1 MIEAPDAL
9 IRRSQY
15 IRGADRLTGYQGTF
29 RAFSHGRNLGG
40 SPQRHHR
47 GRPRHAGSRQAAIQ
61 PPTKK
66 SSPLQK
72 KTACIR
78 RIAPTSENR
87 NRSRATHPTGATHPT
102 ATATATATATES
114 WRSQGRNQPAKQ
126 NYVLALAKSSSTEVA
141 ADIDADARCVRAMRN
156 CASSRVSNQRS
167 SASVM
172 KMRWSSTSRAARSSP
187 SV

>member
-1 MIEAPDAL
+1 MRLSAVHSTSVARTVSLDIKEHSG
-9 IRRSQY
+9 RSAM
-15 IRGADRLTGYQGTF
+15 GVTSADRRNGTIGDGRVMSD
-29 RAFSHGRNLGG
+29 RAR
-40 SPQRHHR
+40 PQ
-47 GRPRHAGSRQAAIQ
+47 SS
-61 PPTKK
+61 PPT
-66 SSPLQK
+66 K

-87 NRSRATHPTGATHPT
+87 NRSRATHP
-102 ATATATATATES
+102 TATATATATES

-126 NYVLALAKSSSTEVA
+126 NYVLALAKSSSTEVT

>member
-1 MIEAPDAL
+1 MRLSAVHSTSVARTVSLDIKEHSG
-9 IRRSQY
+9 RSAM
-15 IRGADRLTGYQGTF
+15 GVTSADRRNGTIGDGRVMPD
-29 RAFSHGRNLGG
+29 RAR
-40 SPQRHHR
+40 PQ
-47 GRPRHAGSRQAAIQ
+47 
-61 PPTKK
+61 

-87 NRSRATHPTGATHPT
+87 NRSRATHPT
-102 ATATATATATES
+102 ATATATTTATES

>member
-1 MIEAPDAL
+1 MRLSAVHSTSVARTVSLDIKEHSG
-9 IRRSQY
+9 RSAM
-15 IRGADRLTGYQGTF
+15 GVTSADHRNGTIGDGRVMSD
-29 RAFSHGRNLGG
+29 RAR
-40 SPQRHHR
+40 PQ
-47 GRPRHAGSRQAAIQ
+47 SS
-61 PPTKK
+61 PPT
-66 SSPLQK
+66 K

-87 NRSRATHPTGATHPT
+87 NRSRATHP
-102 ATATATATATES
+102 TATATATES

>member
-1 MIEAPDAL
+1 MRLSAVHSTSVARTVSLDIKEHSGRSAMGVTSAN
-9 IRRSQY
+9 RRNDTIGDGRVMS
-15 IRGADRLTGYQGTF
+15 DRA
-29 RAFSHGRNLGG
+29 R
-40 SPQRHHR
+40 PQ
-47 GRPRHAGSRQAAIQ
+47 SS
-61 PPTKK
+61 PPT
-66 SSPLQK
+66 K

-87 NRSRATHPTGATHPT
+87 NRSRATHP
-102 ATATATATATES
+102 TATATATATES

-126 NYVLALAKSSSTEVA
+126 NYVLALAKSSSTEVT

>member
-1 MIEAPDAL
+1 MRLSAVHSTSVARTVSLDIKEHSGRSAMGVTSANRRNGTIGDGRVMPD
-9 IRRSQY
+9 
-15 IRGADRLTGYQGTF
+15 
-29 RAFSHGRNLGG
+29 RARPQS
-40 SPQRHHR
+40 SP
-47 GRPRHAGSRQAAIQ
+47 
-61 PPTKK
+61 PPT
-66 SSPLQK
+66 K

-87 NRSRATHPTGATHPT
+87 NRSRATHP
-102 ATATATATATES
+102 TATATATATES

>member
-1 MIEAPDAL
+1 MRLSAVHSTSVARTVPLDIKEHSGRSAMGVTSAN
-9 IRRSQY
+9 RRNGTIGDGCVMS
-15 IRGADRLTGYQGTF
+15 DRA
-29 RAFSHGRNLGG
+29 R
-40 SPQRHHR
+40 PQ
-47 GRPRHAGSRQAAIQ
+47 
-61 PPTKK
+61 
-66 SSPLQK
+66 SSPPYK

-87 NRSRATHPTGATHPT
+87 NRSRATHPTGATHPTET

>member
-1 MIEAPDAL
+1 MRLSAVHSTSVARTVSLDIKEHSG
-9 IRRSQY
+9 RSAM
-15 IRGADRLTGYQGTF
+15 GVTSADRRNGTIGDGRVMPD
-29 RAFSHGRNLGG
+29 RAR
-40 SPQRHHR
+40 PQ
-47 GRPRHAGSRQAAIQ
+47 SS

-66 SSPLQK
+66 
-72 KTACIR
+72 TARIR

-87 NRSRATHPTGATHPT
+87 NRSRATRSTGATHPT
-102 ATATATATATES
+102 ETATATATES
-114 WRSQGRNQPAKQ
+114 WRSQERNQPAKQ

>member
-1 MIEAPDAL
+1 MRLSAVHSTSVARTVSLDIKEHSG
-9 IRRSQY
+9 RSAM
-15 IRGADRLTGYQGTF
+15 GVTSADRRNGTIGDGRVMSD
-29 RAFSHGRNLGG
+29 RARPQS
-40 SPQRHHR
+40 SP
-47 GRPRHAGSRQAAIQ
+47 
-61 PPTKK
+61 PPT
-66 SSPLQK
+66 K

>member
-1 MIEAPDAL
+1 MRLSAVHSTSVARTVSLDIKEHSG
-9 IRRSQY
+9 RSAM
-15 IRGADRLTGYQGTF
+15 GVTSADRRNGTIGDGRVMPD
-29 RAFSHGRNLGG
+29 RAR
-40 SPQRHHR
+40 PQ
-47 GRPRHAGSRQAAIQ
+47 SS
-61 PPTKK
+61 PPT
-66 SSPLQK
+66 K

-102 ATATATATATES
+102 ATATATAS

>member
-47 GRPRHAGSRQAAIQ
+47 GRPRQAAIQ
-61 PPTKK
+61 PPT
-66 SSPLQK
+66 K

-87 NRSRATHPTGATHPT
+87 NRSRATHPTGATHP
-102 ATATATATATES
+102 TATATATES

-172 KMRWSSTSRAARSSP
+172 KIRWSSTSRAARSSP

>member
-1 MIEAPDAL
+1 MRLSAVHSTSVARTVSLDIKEHSG
-9 IRRSQY
+9 RSAM
-15 IRGADRLTGYQGTF
+15 GVTSADRRNGTIGDGRVMSD
-29 RAFSHGRNLGG
+29 RARPQS
-40 SPQRHHR
+40 SP
-47 GRPRHAGSRQAAIQ
+47 
-61 PPTKK
+61 PPT
-66 SSPLQK
+66 K

-87 NRSRATHPTGATHPT
+87 NRSRATHPT
-102 ATATATATATES
+102 ATATVTATES
-114 WRSQGRNQPAKQ
+114 WRSQERNQPAKQ

>member
-40 SPQRHHR
+40 SPQRHRR
-47 GRPRHAGSRQAAIQ
+47 GRPRHAGSHQAAIQ
-61 PPTKK
+61 PPT
-66 SSPLQK
+66 K

-87 NRSRATHPTGATHPT
+87 NRSRATRSTGATHPT

-114 WRSQGRNQPAKQ
+114 WRSQGRNQPATQ
-126 NYVLALAKSSSTEVA
+126 SYVLALAKSSSTEAA

>member
-1 MIEAPDAL
+1 MRLSAVHSTSVARTVSLDIKEHSG
-9 IRRSQY
+9 RSAM
-15 IRGADRLTGYQGTF
+15 GVTSADRRNGTIGDGRVMPD
-29 RAFSHGRNLGG
+29 RARPQS
-40 SPQRHHR
+40 SP
-47 GRPRHAGSRQAAIQ
+47 
-61 PPTKK
+61 PPT
-66 SSPLQK
+66 K

-87 NRSRATHPTGATHPT
+87 NRSRATHP
-102 ATATATATATES
+102 TATATATATES

>member
-1 MIEAPDAL
+1 MRLSAVHSTSVARTVSLDIKEHSG
-9 IRRSQY
+9 RSAM
-15 IRGADRLTGYQGTF
+15 GVTSADRRNGTIGDGRVMPD
-29 RAFSHGRNLGG
+29 RAR
-40 SPQRHHR
+40 PQ
-47 GRPRHAGSRQAAIQ
+47 SS
-61 PPTKK
+61 PPT
-66 SSPLQK
+66 K

-87 NRSRATHPTGATHPT
+87 NRSHATHPT
-102 ATATATATATES
+102 ATATATATAS

>member
-1 MIEAPDAL
+1 MRLSAVHSTSVARTVSLDIKEHSGRSAMGVTSAN
-9 IRRSQY
+9 RRNDTIGDGRVMS
-15 IRGADRLTGYQGTF
+15 DRA
-29 RAFSHGRNLGG
+29 R
-40 SPQRHHR
+40 PQ
-47 GRPRHAGSRQAAIQ
+47 SS
-61 PPTKK
+61 PPT
-66 SSPLQK
+66 K

-87 NRSRATHPTGATHPT
+87 NRSRATHPT

>member
-1 MIEAPDAL
+1 MRLSAVHSTSVARTVSLDIKEHSG
-9 IRRSQY
+9 RSAM
-15 IRGADRLTGYQGTF
+15 GVTSADRRNSTIGDGRVMSD
-29 RAFSHGRNLGG
+29 RAR
-40 SPQRHHR
+40 PQ
-47 GRPRHAGSRQAAIQ
+47 SS
-61 PPTKK
+61 PPT
-66 SSPLQK
+66 K

-87 NRSRATHPTGATHPT
+87 NRSRATHPTVT
-102 ATATATATATES
+102 ATVTATES
-114 WRSQGRNQPAKQ
+114 WRSQERNQPAQQ
-126 NYVLALAKSSSTEVA
+126 NYVLALAKSSSTEVT

>member
-1 MIEAPDAL
+1 MRLSAVHSTSVARTVSLDIKEHSG
-9 IRRSQY
+9 RSAM
-15 IRGADRLTGYQGTF
+15 GVTSADRRNGTIGDGRVMSD
-29 RAFSHGRNLGG
+29 RAR
-40 SPQRHHR
+40 PQ
-47 GRPRHAGSRQAAIQ
+47 SS
-61 PPTKK
+61 PPT
-66 SSPLQK
+66 K

-87 NRSRATHPTGATHPT
+87 NRSRATHP
-102 ATATATATATES
+102 TATATATATES

-141 ADIDADARCVRAMRN
+141 ADIDADTRCVRAMRN

>member
-1 MIEAPDAL
+1 MRLSAVHSTSVARTVSLDIKEHSG
-9 IRRSQY
+9 RSAM
-15 IRGADRLTGYQGTF
+15 GVTSADRRNGTIGDGRVMSD
-29 RAFSHGRNLGG
+29 RAR
-40 SPQRHHR
+40 PQ
-47 GRPRHAGSRQAAIQ
+47 SS
-61 PPTKK
+61 PPT
-66 SSPLQK
+66 K

-87 NRSRATHPTGATHPT
+87 NRSRATHPT
-102 ATATATATATES
+102 ATATVTATES

>member
-1 MIEAPDAL
+1 MRLSAVHSTSVARTVSLDIKEHSG
-9 IRRSQY
+9 RSAM
-15 IRGADRLTGYQGTF
+15 GVTSADRRNGTIGDGRVMSD
-29 RAFSHGRNLGG
+29 RAR
-40 SPQRHHR
+40 PQ
-47 GRPRHAGSRQAAIQ
+47 SS
-61 PPTKK
+61 PPT
-66 SSPLQK
+66 K

-78 RIAPTSENR
+78 RIAPISENR
-87 NRSRATHPTGATHPT
+87 NRSRATHP
-102 ATATATATATES
+102 TATATATES

>member
-29 RAFSHGRNLGG
+29 RAFSHGRNLGE

-61 PPTKK
+61 PPPPT
-66 SSPLQK
+66 K

-87 NRSRATHPTGATHPT
+87 NRSRATHP
-102 ATATATATATES
+102 TATATATES

>member
-1 MIEAPDAL
+1 MRLSAVHSTSVARTVSLDIKEHSERSAMGVTSADHRNGTIGDGRVMPD
-9 IRRSQY
+9 
-15 IRGADRLTGYQGTF
+15 
-29 RAFSHGRNLGG
+29 RARPQS
-40 SPQRHHR
+40 SP
-47 GRPRHAGSRQAAIQ
+47 
-61 PPTKK
+61 PPT
-66 SSPLQK
+66 K

-87 NRSRATHPTGATHPT
+87 NRSRATHP
-102 ATATATATATES
+102 TATATATES

>member
-1 MIEAPDAL
+1 MRLSAVHSTSVARTVSLDIKEHSG
-9 IRRSQY
+9 RSAM
-15 IRGADRLTGYQGTF
+15 GVTSADRRNGTIGDGRVMSD
-29 RAFSHGRNLGG
+29 RAR
-40 SPQRHHR
+40 PQ
-47 GRPRHAGSRQAAIQ
+47 SS
-61 PPTKK
+61 PPT
-66 SSPLQK
+66 K

-87 NRSRATHPTGATHPT
+87 NRSRATRSTGATHP
-102 ATATATATATES
+102 TATATES
-114 WRSQGRNQPAKQ
+114 WRSQGRNQRAKQ

>member
-47 GRPRHAGSRQAAIQ
+47 GRPRHAGSRQATIQ
-61 PPTKK
+61 PPT
-66 SSPLQK
+66 K

-87 NRSRATHPTGATHPT
+87 NRSRATHP
-102 ATATATATATES
+102 TATATATES

>member
-1 MIEAPDAL
+1 MRLSAVHSTSVARTVSLDIKEHSG
-9 IRRSQY
+9 RSAM
-15 IRGADRLTGYQGTF
+15 GVTSADRRNGTIGDGRVMPD
-29 RAFSHGRNLGG
+29 RAR
-40 SPQRHHR
+40 PQ
-47 GRPRHAGSRQAAIQ
+47 SS
-61 PPTKK
+61 PPT
-66 SSPLQK
+66 K

-87 NRSRATHPTGATHPT
+87 NRSRATRSTGATHPT
-102 ATATATATATES
+102 ETATATATES

>member
-1 MIEAPDAL
+1 MRLSAVHSTSVARTVSLDIKEHSGRSAMGVTSANRRNGTIGDGRVMPD
-9 IRRSQY
+9 
-15 IRGADRLTGYQGTF
+15 
-29 RAFSHGRNLGG
+29 RAR
-40 SPQRHHR
+40 PQ
-47 GRPRHAGSRQAAIQ
+47 SS
-61 PPTKK
+61 PPT
-66 SSPLQK
+66 K

-87 NRSRATHPTGATHPT
+87 NRSRATHP
-102 ATATATATATES
+102 TATATATES

-156 CASSRVSNQRS
+156 CASSRVSNQRN

>member
-1 MIEAPDAL
+1 MRLSAVHSTSVARTVSLDIKEHSG
-9 IRRSQY
+9 RSAM
-15 IRGADRLTGYQGTF
+15 GVTSADHRNDTIGDGRVMSD
-29 RAFSHGRNLGG
+29 RARPQS
-40 SPQRHHR
+40 SP
-47 GRPRHAGSRQAAIQ
+47 
-61 PPTKK
+61 PPT
-66 SSPLQK
+66 K

-102 ATATATATATES
+102 ATATAS

-126 NYVLALAKSSSTEVA
+126 NYVLALAKSSSTEAA

>member
-1 MIEAPDAL
+1 MRLSAVHSTSVARTVSLDIKEHSG
-9 IRRSQY
+9 RSAM
-15 IRGADRLTGYQGTF
+15 GVTSADHRNGTIGDGRVMSD
-29 RAFSHGRNLGG
+29 RARPQS
-40 SPQRHHR
+40 SP
-47 GRPRHAGSRQAAIQ
+47 

-66 SSPLQK
+66 TS
-72 KTACIR
+72 CIR

-87 NRSRATHPTGATHPT
+87 NRSRATHP
-102 ATATATATATES
+102 TATATATES

>member
-1 MIEAPDAL
+1 MRLSAVHSTSVARTVSLDIKEHSGRSAMGVTSANRRNGTIGDGRVMPD
-9 IRRSQY
+9 
-15 IRGADRLTGYQGTF
+15 
-29 RAFSHGRNLGG
+29 RAR
-40 SPQRHHR
+40 PQ
-47 GRPRHAGSRQAAIQ
+47 SS
-61 PPTKK
+61 PPT
-66 SSPLQK
+66 K

-87 NRSRATHPTGATHPT
+87 NRSRATHP
-102 ATATATATATES
+102 TATATATATES

>member
-1 MIEAPDAL
+1 MRLSAVHSTSVARTVSLDIKEHSG
-9 IRRSQY
+9 RSAM
-15 IRGADRLTGYQGTF
+15 GVTSADRRNGTIGDGRVMSD
-29 RAFSHGRNLGG
+29 RAR
-40 SPQRHHR
+40 PQ
-47 GRPRHAGSRQAAIQ
+47 SS
-61 PPTKK
+61 PPT
-66 SSPLQK
+66 K

-87 NRSRATHPTGATHPT
+87 NRSRATRSTGATHPT
-102 ATATATATATES
+102 ATATES
-114 WRSQGRNQPAKQ
+114 WRSQERNQPAKQ

>member
-1 MIEAPDAL
+1 MRLSAVHSTSVARTVSLDIKEHSG
-9 IRRSQY
+9 RSAM
-15 IRGADRLTGYQGTF
+15 GVTSADRRNSTIGDGRVMSD
-29 RAFSHGRNLGG
+29 RAR
-40 SPQRHHR
+40 PQ
-47 GRPRHAGSRQAAIQ
+47 SS
-61 PPTKK
+61 PPT
-66 SSPLQK
+66 K

-87 NRSRATHPTGATHPT
+87 NRSRATHPT
-102 ATATATATATES
+102 ATATVTATES

-126 NYVLALAKSSSTEVA
+126 NYVLALAKSSSTEVT

>member
-1 MIEAPDAL
+1 MRLSAVHSTSVARTVSLDIKEHSG
-9 IRRSQY
+9 RSAM
-15 IRGADRLTGYQGTF
+15 GVTSADRRNGTIGDGRVMSD
-29 RAFSHGRNLGG
+29 RAR
-40 SPQRHHR
+40 PQ
-47 GRPRHAGSRQAAIQ
+47 SS
-61 PPTKK
+61 PPT
-66 SSPLQK
+66 K

-87 NRSRATHPTGATHPT
+87 NRSRATHPTGATHP
-102 ATATATATATES
+102 TATATATES

-141 ADIDADARCVRAMRN
+141 ADIDADTRCVRAMRN
-156 CASSRVSNQRS
+156 CASSRVSNQHS

>member
-1 MIEAPDAL
+1 MRLSAVHSTSVARTVSLDIKEHSG
-9 IRRSQY
+9 RSAM
-15 IRGADRLTGYQGTF
+15 GVTSADRRNGTIGDGRVMPD
-29 RAFSHGRNLGG
+29 RAR
-40 SPQRHHR
+40 PQ
-47 GRPRHAGSRQAAIQ
+47 SS
-61 PPTKK
+61 PPT
-66 SSPLQK
+66 K

-87 NRSRATHPTGATHPT
+87 NRSRATHPTGATHP
-102 ATATATATATES
+102 TATATATES

>member
-15 IRGADRLTGYQGTF
+15 IRGADRLTGYQGTY

-66 SSPLQK
+66 
-72 KTACIR
+72 TACIR

-87 NRSRATHPTGATHPT
+87 NRSRATRSTGATHPT
-102 ATATATATATES
+102 ATATATES
-114 WRSQGRNQPAKQ
+114 WRSQERNQPAKQ
-126 NYVLALAKSSSTEVA
+126 NYVLALAKSSSTEVT

>member
-1 MIEAPDAL
+1 MRLSAVHSTSVARTVSLDIKEHSGRSAMGVTSANRRNGTIGDGRVMPD
-9 IRRSQY
+9 
-15 IRGADRLTGYQGTF
+15 
-29 RAFSHGRNLGG
+29 RARPQS
-40 SPQRHHR
+40 SP
-47 GRPRHAGSRQAAIQ
+47 
-61 PPTKK
+61 PPT
-66 SSPLQK
+66 K

-87 NRSRATHPTGATHPT
+87 NRSRATHP
-102 ATATATATATES
+102 TATATATES

>member
-1 MIEAPDAL
+1 MRLSAVHSTSVARTVSLDIKEHSG
-9 IRRSQY
+9 RSAM
-15 IRGADRLTGYQGTF
+15 GVTSADRRNGTIGDGRVMSD
-29 RAFSHGRNLGG
+29 RAR
-40 SPQRHHR
+40 PQ
-47 GRPRHAGSRQAAIQ
+47 SS
-61 PPTKK
+61 PPT
-66 SSPLQK
+66 K

-87 NRSRATHPTGATHPT
+87 NRSRATHP
-102 ATATATATATES
+102 TATATES

>member
-1 MIEAPDAL
+1 MRLSAVHSTSVARTVSLDIKEHSG
-9 IRRSQY
+9 RSAM
-15 IRGADRLTGYQGTF
+15 GVTSADHRNGTIGDGRVMSD
-29 RAFSHGRNLGG
+29 RAR
-40 SPQRHHR
+40 PQ
-47 GRPRHAGSRQAAIQ
+47 SS
-61 PPTKK
+61 PPT
-66 SSPLQK
+66 K

-87 NRSRATHPTGATHPT
+87 NRSRATHP
-102 ATATATATATES
+102 TATATATATES

-126 NYVLALAKSSSTEVA
+126 NYVLALAKSSSTEVT

>member
-1 MIEAPDAL
+1 MRLSAVHSTSVARTVSLDIKEHSG
-9 IRRSQY
+9 RSAM
-15 IRGADRLTGYQGTF
+15 GVTSADRRNGTIGDGRVMSD
-29 RAFSHGRNLGG
+29 RAR
-40 SPQRHHR
+40 PQ
-47 GRPRHAGSRQAAIQ
+47 
-61 PPTKK
+61 

-141 ADIDADARCVRAMRN
+141 ADIDADARCVCAMRN
-156 CASSRVSNQRS
+156 CASSRVSSQRS

>member
-1 MIEAPDAL
+1 MRLSAVHSTSVARTVSLDIKEHSGRSAMGVTSANRRNGTIGDGRVMPD
-9 IRRSQY
+9 
-15 IRGADRLTGYQGTF
+15 
-29 RAFSHGRNLGG
+29 RARPQS
-40 SPQRHHR
+40 SP
-47 GRPRHAGSRQAAIQ
+47 
-61 PPTKK
+61 PPT
-66 SSPLQK
+66 K

-87 NRSRATHPTGATHPT
+87 NRSRATRSTGATHP
-102 ATATATATATES
+102 TATATATES